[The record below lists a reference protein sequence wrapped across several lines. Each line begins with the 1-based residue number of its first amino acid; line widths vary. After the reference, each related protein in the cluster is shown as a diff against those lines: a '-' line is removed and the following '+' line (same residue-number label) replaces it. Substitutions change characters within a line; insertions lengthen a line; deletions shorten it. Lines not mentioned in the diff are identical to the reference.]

1 LKLTE
6 VEKGYYRIKIC
17 KALKDSKSIKS
28 IKELLKII
36 GLNPEIT
43 VENNRGYA
51 LINSMKRD
59 FLEKIY
65 FPKLEAEKEKIKSN
79 PKKIDYDTL
88 LDLIEES
95 YKDSIKVGV
104 AENRVPIFKD
114 KSEQKLIIAETVYE
128 YIGFESALLYAD
140 LKRALNRLSR
150 LSICEATFSLTH
162 KKATDL
168 LSISKLFF
176 REYLNGD
183 FKLLE
188 GV

>member
-1 LKLTE
+1 MKLTE
-6 VEKGYYRIKIC
+6 VEKGYYRVKIC
-17 KALKDSKSIKS
+17 KALKDNKSIKS
-28 IKELLKII
+28 FKSLLRII

-43 VENNRGYA
+43 ADNNRGYA
-51 LINSMKRD
+51 LINSMKKD
-59 FLEKIY
+59 FLERIY
-65 FPKLEAEKEKIKSN
+65 FPKLEAEKIKIKNN
-79 PKKIDYDTL
+79 PKKIDNDSL
-88 LDLIEES
+88 LEIIEES
-95 YKDSIKVGV
+95 YKDSIKVGE
-104 AENRVPIFKD
+104 AENRIPIFKD
-114 KSEQKLIIAETVYE
+114 KSTQRLIIAKTVYE
-128 YIGFESALLYAD
+128 YIGIESQLLYTD

-162 KKATDL
+162 KKASDL